1 MGVWPPTPP
10 SQTLC
15 YFAVPFFNSHAVGQ
29 PAPSAANAIKT
40 NKKQL
45 FLPRSVAA
53 TFGETSL
60 GRRQKK
66 KATQL
71 WPAALGRALARIA
84 HISEEKWKN
93 APPWIYSP
101 VILGPLNKKKTCW
114 GKMSPQKNS
123 QKMASAPP
131 CILIPIWSM
140 LGHIHA
146 DIHTYIHTYIHAFIH
161 TRIHAYIPAHAKTW
175 HSITEHNI
183 TLT

>member
-101 VILGPLNKKKTCW
+101 VILGPLNKKKNVL
-114 GKMSPQKNS
+114 GENVPQKKWPKNGER
-123 QKMASAPP
+123 SALHFDSNLIYAWTHT
-131 CILIPIWSM
+131 CIHSY
-140 LGHIHA
+140 
-146 DIHTYIHTYIHAFIH
+146 IHTYIHTCIHTYTHTCIH
-161 TRIHAYIPAHAKTW
+161 TRTC
-175 HSITEHNI
+175 
-183 TLT
+183 